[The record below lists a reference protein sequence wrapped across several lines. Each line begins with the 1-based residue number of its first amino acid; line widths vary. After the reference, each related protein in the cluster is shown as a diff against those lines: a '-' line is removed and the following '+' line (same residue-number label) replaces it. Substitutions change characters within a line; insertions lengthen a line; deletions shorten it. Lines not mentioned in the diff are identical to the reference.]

1 MRRFIG
7 AAVAAVGMMAAA
19 GVAEDYTPS
28 SAPPVPLSRWP

>member
-28 SAPPVPLSRWP
+28 WP